1 MQFPFTTSKTE
12 FDIKYNERYI
22 WVAEQLKTSEILV
35 IKEILGKSQNF
46 PEIQRSTQ
54 SKNVL
59 KFMVFV

>member
-1 MQFPFTTSKTE
+1 ME

-54 SKNVL
+54 SKKVL